1 MGKQNK
7 GKVLKNKDKGKDKEK
22 GKNKITIILTIIIL
36 LLLFIIIYL
45 AFIRERTVT
54 ITFNT
59 DGGSAISAIEVKNGE
74 IVELPEA
81 PKKEGYKFVGWSNK
95 EGNIVTKGTKVKK
108 NITLKAEWISNDAKT
123 ITAQFDTTGGNLI
136 DNIIIE
142 KGKIIL
148 LPINPTREGY
158 TFIGWV
164 DSNGNIVTSNMVV
177 NSNVILKAIWV
188 SNDAE
193 TVKLNFDT
201 DGGNVIKGLIF
212 EKGKGI
218 LLPIAPTKTG
228 YVFSGWVDG
237 NGNPIAK
244 DTIITSNMTIKAL
257 WKAYSC
263 PAECTPIGD
272 GSKCT
277 KEKTTAMVNKT
288 SCPSGTIL
296 YNTWYG
302 SGKFCIKLSTKVD
315 ANIRQCDTWD
325 AAEVIYKDS
334 NGKMWCVKTVKK
346 TTTKGCPSGYTKDGN
361 TCKKTETLNCTLK

>member
-7 GKVLKNKDKGKDKEK
+7 GKVVKTKEK

-36 LLLFIIIYL
+36 LLLFVVFYL
-45 AFIRERTVT
+45 LFIRERNFT

-59 DGGSAISAIEVKNGE
+59 DGGSEIGAIEVKNGE

-123 ITAQFDTTGGNLI
+123 ITAQFDTDGGNVI

-142 KGKIIL
+142 KGRIIL
-148 LPINPTREGY
+148 LPINPIREGY
-158 TFIGWV
+158 TFVGWI
-164 DSNGNIVTSNMVV
+164 DSNGNIVTSDMVV
-177 NSNVILKAIWV
+177 DSNIILKAIWV
-188 SNDAE
+188 SNDVE

-201 DGGNVIKGLIF
+201 DGGSVINGLIF

-218 LLPIAPTKTG
+218 LLPIAPTKSG

-237 NGNPIAK
+237 NGNPITK

-257 WKAYSC
+257 WKAYNC
-263 PAECTPIGD
+263 PTDCTPIGN

-277 KEKTTAMVNKT
+277 KVKTTAMVNKT
-288 SCPSGTIL
+288 SCPSGSIL
-296 YNTWYG
+296 YTPWYNK
-302 SGKFCIKLSTKVD
+302 SKSLCIKLSTKVD
-315 ANIRQCDTWD
+315 ASIRQCDTWD
-325 AAEVIYKDS
+325 DAEVDYKDS
-334 NGKMWCVKTVKK
+334 NGKSWCVKTVKK
-346 TTTKGCPSGYTKDGN
+346 ITTRGCPSGYTKDGN